1 MNGVMRLIKL
11 LEDSKH
17 TLSIAQ
23 KQDLIFYLK
32 RLSATSKELKLK
44 VTENI
49 ELKSRLNKKKIK
61 L

>member
-1 MNGVMRLIKL
+1 MNGIMRLIKL
-11 LEDSKH
+11 LEDPKH

-49 ELKSRLNKKKIK
+49 ELKTKLEKKKIK